1 MGDAPTVQPP
11 FVFPDGTL
19 RVLQR
24 FQSLPL
30 TTEKESVLAR
40 DINSTVEALQEQLS
54 QLRSTLQQQARE
66 KASEASSY
74 LSPRANRLSKELR
87 HEGFGLAEAAKRHPT
102 AATGAVFGALA
113 LGAVIGLFLSGA
125 VRDRD

>member
-1 MGDAPTVQPP
+1 MLLLCLSI
-11 FVFPDGTL
+11 GTL
-19 RVLQR
+19 QPFRR
-24 FQSLPL
+24 FQSLPV
-30 TTEKESVLAR
+30 TIEKERVLAR
-40 DINSTVEALQEQLS
+40 DLNSTVEALQDQLS
-54 QLRSTLQQQARE
+54 QLRATLQQQARE

-74 LSPRANRLSKELR
+74 FSPRANRLSKDLR
-87 HEGFGLAEAAKRHPT
+87 NEGFGLAEAAKRHPT